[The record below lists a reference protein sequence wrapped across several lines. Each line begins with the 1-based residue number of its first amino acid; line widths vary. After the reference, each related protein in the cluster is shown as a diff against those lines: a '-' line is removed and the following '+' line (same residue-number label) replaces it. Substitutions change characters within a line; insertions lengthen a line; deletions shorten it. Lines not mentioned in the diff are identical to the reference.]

1 VRSSAPAAPCFPAD
15 RGPID
20 AQGDRTLSVPAL
32 FRLPGPLAKI
42 YFCTVIT
49 FCSLYAAQ
57 PIQPVFQHEFSL
69 SSMQAILFTT
79 LMMLPLGFAP
89 MFYGVLLESLSAR
102 LIVRTAIL
110 LLGVLELVFSLT
122 DNYVLLLSIRG
133 FQGMA
138 IPAIL
143 TSLVSYISFTA
154 PREDIQAAIARYIAA
169 TILGG
174 FLGRFLSGL
183 FTDLFGWRFFFFLLG
198 VLLIWGFFLLRTLEK
213 DANLEYSRPR
223 FGEVAELVRQPQ
235 YLWLYLTI
243 FSVFFVFAGLLN
255 FLPFELKAINPS
267 FRETGIG
274 FMYFGYVM
282 GILVSL
288 NVRRMISLFGSET
301 RVALTGLFLYIV
313 GICGFMI
320 KDHRAMFIAMFI
332 FCTGMFMAHSLL
344 SGYVNTLAK
353 SKKGI
358 ANGVYISFYYLGGTI
373 GSFAPGVL
381 YEHFGWQVFLYS
393 LILVV
398 CGAIYCLRRLQ
409 CSAALLEAKL
419 SAKAHGTEIRLS
431 SSMDKRE
438 DV

>member
-1 VRSSAPAAPCFPAD
+1 VSILASLRVH
-15 RGPID
+15 G
-20 AQGDRTLSVPAL
+20 TLT
-32 FRLPGPLAKI
+32 KI

-57 PIQPVFQHEFSL
+57 PIQPVFQHEFALTSL
-69 SSMQAILFTT
+69 QAILFTT

-89 MFYGVLLESLSAR
+89 LFYGVLLESLSAR

-110 LLGVLELVFSLT
+110 LLGVLELLFSVI
-122 DNYVLLLSIRG
+122 DNYVLLLILRG
-133 FQGMA
+133 LQGLV

-154 PREDIQAAIARYIAA
+154 PREDVQSAVARYIAA

-183 FTDLFGWRFFFFLLG
+183 FTDLFGWRFFFFFLGLL
-198 VLLIWGFFLLRTLEK
+198 LLWGFFLLRTLEK
-213 DANLEYSRPR
+213 DANLAYSRPTVA
-223 FGEVAELVRQPQ
+223 EVTELVRQPQ
-235 YLWLYLTI
+235 FFWLYCTI

-255 FLPFELKAINPS
+255 FLPFQLKAINPS

-288 NVRRMISLFGSET
+288 NVRRLISLFGSET
-301 RVALTGLFLYIV
+301 KVAMAGLFLYIA
-313 GICGFMI
+313 GILGFMLP
-320 KDHRAMFIAMFI
+320 DHRAMFFAMFV

-344 SGYVNTLAK
+344 SGYINTLAK

-358 ANGVYISFYYLGGTI
+358 ANGVYISFYYLGGTL
-373 GSFAPGVL
+373 GSFAPGIF
-381 YEHFGWQVFLYS
+381 YEHFGWKVFLGS
-393 LILVV
+393 LILMVFGAMV
-398 CGAIYCLRRLQ
+398 CLQRLRWTVARVE
-409 CSAALLEAKL
+409 AAE
-419 SAKAHGTEIRLS
+419 T
-431 SSMDKRE
+431 
-438 DV
+438 

>member
-1 VRSSAPAAPCFPAD
+1 VSILASLRVH
-15 RGPID
+15 G
-20 AQGDRTLSVPAL
+20 TLT
-32 FRLPGPLAKI
+32 KI

-57 PIQPVFQHEFSL
+57 PIQPVFQHEFALTSF
-69 SSMQAILFTT
+69 QAILFTT

-89 MFYGVLLESLSAR
+89 LFYGVLLESLSAR

-110 LLGVLELVFSLT
+110 LLGVLELIFSMT
-122 DNYVLLLSIRG
+122 NNYVLLLILRG
-133 FQGMA
+133 LQGLV

-154 PREDIQAAIARYIAA
+154 PREDVQAAVARYIAA

-183 FTDLFGWRFFFFLLG
+183 FTDLFGWRFFFFFLGLL
-198 VLLIWGFFLLRTLEK
+198 LLWGFFLLRTLEK
-213 DANLEYSRPR
+213 DANLEYSRPKLT
-223 FGEVAELVRQPQ
+223 EVAELVRQPQ
-235 YLWLYLTI
+235 FFWLYCTI

-255 FLPFELKAINPS
+255 FLPFQLKAINPS

-288 NVRRMISLFGSET
+288 NVRRLISLFGSET
-301 RVALTGLFLYIV
+301 KVAMAGLFLYIV
-313 GICGFMI
+313 GILGFMFP
-320 KDHRAMFIAMFI
+320 DHRAMFFAMFV

-344 SGYVNTLAK
+344 SGYINTLAK

-358 ANGVYISFYYLGGTI
+358 ANGVYISFYYLGGTL
-373 GSFAPGVL
+373 GSFAPGVF
-381 YEHFGWQVFLYS
+381 YEHFGWKVFLIC
-393 LILVV
+393 LIVMVFGAMV
-398 CGAIYCLRRLQ
+398 CLQRLRWTVAQVESR
-409 CSAALLEAKL
+409 
-419 SAKAHGTEIRLS
+419 G
-431 SSMDKRE
+431 
-438 DV
+438 

>member
-1 VRSSAPAAPCFPAD
+1 VAVPKYFRVH
-15 RGPID
+15 G
-20 AQGDRTLSVPAL
+20 TLT
-32 FRLPGPLAKI
+32 KI

-57 PIQPVFQHEFSL
+57 PIQPVFQHEFGLTSL
-69 SSMQAILFTT
+69 QAILFTT

-89 MFYGVLLESLSAR
+89 MFYGVLLERLSAR

-110 LLGVLELVFSLT
+110 LLGLLELVFCCT
-122 DNYVLLLSIRG
+122 NNYLLLLIIRG

-183 FTDLFGWRFFFFLLG
+183 FTDLFGWRFFFFVLG
-198 VLLIWGFFLLRTLEK
+198 MLLIWGFFLLRGLEK
-213 DANLEYSRPR
+213 DANLEYTRPR
-223 FGEVAELVRQPQ
+223 MGEVAALVRQPQ
-235 YLWLYLTI
+235 FFWLYCTI
-243 FSVFFVFAGLLN
+243 FTVFFVFAGLLN
-255 FLPFELKAINPS
+255 FLPFELKAINPA

-288 NVRRMISLFGSET
+288 NVRRMISVFGSET
-301 RVALTGLFLYIV
+301 RVAMVGLFLYII

-320 KDHRAMFIAMFI
+320 HDHRAMFLAMFV

-344 SGYVNTLAK
+344 SGYINTLAK
-353 SKKGI
+353 SQKGI
-358 ANGVYISFYYLGGTI
+358 ANGVYISFYYLGGTL
-373 GSFAPGVL
+373 GSFAPGIL
-381 YEHFGWQVFLYS
+381 YEHFGWRVFLSS
-393 LILVV
+393 LILMVF
-398 CGAIYCLRRLQ
+398 GSMYCVHRLQ
-409 CSAALLEAKL
+409 CSAAAI
-419 SAKAHGTEIRLS
+419 KAHKAATV
-431 SSMDKRE
+431 DA
-438 DV
+438 

>member
-1 VRSSAPAAPCFPAD
+1 MSIFV
-15 RGPID
+15 
-20 AQGDRTLSVPAL
+20 Q
-32 FRLPGPLAKI
+32 FRLQSPLTKI

-57 PIQPVFQHEFSL
+57 PIQPVFQQEFSL
-69 SSMQAILFTT
+69 SSLQAILFTT
-79 LMMLPLGFAP
+79 LMMMPLGFAP

-102 LIVRTAIL
+102 LLVRTAIL
-110 LLGVLELVFSLT
+110 MLGILELLFSLT
-122 DNYVLLLSIRG
+122 SDYLLLLVIRG
-133 FQGMA
+133 LQGMA

-154 PREDIQAAIARYIAA
+154 PREDVQAAVARYIAA

-198 VLLIWGFFLLRTLEK
+198 VLLIWGFFLLRNLEK

-223 FGEVAELVRQPQ
+223 ISEVSELIRQPQ
-235 YLWLYLTI
+235 FLWLYLTI

-255 FLPFELKAINPS
+255 FLPFQLKAINPT

-274 FMYFGYVM
+274 LMYFGYVM

-288 NVRRMISLFGSET
+288 NVRRMITFFGSET
-301 RVALTGLFLYIV
+301 RVVLTGLCLYIV

-320 KDHRAMFIAMFI
+320 GDHLSMFFAMFV

-353 SKKGI
+353 RKKAI

-373 GSFAPGVL
+373 GSFAPGIL
-381 YEHFGWQVFLYS
+381 YEYFGWKVFLYS
-393 LILVV
+393 LILMV
-398 CGAIYCLRRLQ
+398 CWAMFCTRRLQ
-409 CSAALLEAKL
+409 LSVAA
-419 SAKAHGTEIRLS
+419 
-431 SSMDKRE
+431 MDTDIAENRAE
-438 DV
+438 VHL

>member
-1 VRSSAPAAPCFPAD
+1 MSV
-15 RGPID
+15 
-20 AQGDRTLSVPAL
+20 LSH
-32 FRLPGPLAKI
+32 FRLHGPLTKI

-57 PIQPVFQHEFSL
+57 PIQPVFQQQFAL
-69 SSMQAILFTT
+69 SPLQAILFTT
-79 LMMLPLGFAP
+79 LMMLPLGIAP

-110 LLGVLELVFSLT
+110 FLGVLELVFSVT
-122 DNYVLLLSIRG
+122 NNYLLLLVIRG
-133 FQGMA
+133 LQGMA

-143 TSLVSYISFTA
+143 TSLISYISFTA
-154 PREDIQAAIARYIAA
+154 PREDVQAAVARYIAA

-183 FTDLFGWRFFFFLLG
+183 FTDLFGWRFFFFVLG
-198 VLLIWGFFLLRTLEK
+198 LLLIWGFFLLRNLEK
-213 DANLEYSRPR
+213 DANLQYTRPR
-223 FGEVAELVRQPQ
+223 LGEVADLVRQPQ
-235 YLWLYLTI
+235 FFWLYLTI

-255 FLPFELKAINPS
+255 FLPFELKAINPA

-301 RVALTGLFLYIV
+301 KVAMTGLFLYII

-320 KDHRAMFIAMFI
+320 QDHRAMFVAMFV

-344 SGYVNTLAK
+344 SGYVNTIAK

-373 GSFAPGVL
+373 GSFAPGIL
-381 YEHFGWQVFLYS
+381 YEYFGWRIFLSS
-393 LILVV
+393 LIVMV
-398 CGAIYCLRRLQ
+398 CGSIFCIHRLQ
-409 CSAALLEAKL
+409 RSVALLQAER
-419 SAKAHGTEIRLS
+419 TENGESEEL
-431 SSMDKRE
+431 
-438 DV
+438 

>member
-1 VRSSAPAAPCFPAD
+1 MPFFAHFR
-15 RGPID
+15 RHG
-20 AQGDRTLSVPAL
+20 TLT
-32 FRLPGPLAKI
+32 KI

-57 PIQPVFQHEFSL
+57 PIQPVFQHEFALTSF
-69 SSMQAILFTT
+69 QAILFTT
-79 LMMLPLGFAP
+79 LMMLPLGCAP
-89 MFYGVLLESLSAR
+89 MFYGVLLERLSAR

-110 LLGVLELVFSLT
+110 LLGLLELAFSLT
-122 DNYVLLLSIRG
+122 NSYLLLLVIRG
-133 FQGMA
+133 LQGMA

-154 PREDIQAAIARYIAA
+154 PREDVQAAIARYIAA

-183 FTDLFGWRFFFFLLG
+183 CTDLFGWRFFFFVLG
-198 VLLIWGFFLLRTLEK
+198 VLLIWGFFLLGNLEK
-213 DANLEYSRPR
+213 DANLEYTRPHM
-223 FGEVAELVRQPQ
+223 GEVVALVRQPQ
-235 YLWLYLTI
+235 FFWLYLTI

-255 FLPFELKAINPS
+255 FLPFELKAINPA

-288 NVRRMISLFGSET
+288 NVRRMITLFGSET
-301 RVALTGLFLYIV
+301 RVAMTGLFLYII

-320 KDHRAMFIAMFI
+320 KDHRTMFFSMFI

-344 SGYVNTLAK
+344 SGYINTLAK
-353 SKKGI
+353 NKKGI

-373 GSFAPGVL
+373 GSFAPGIL
-381 YEHFGWQVFLYS
+381 YEHFGWRVFLGS
-393 LILVV
+393 LILMV
-398 CGAIYCLRRLQ
+398 CGSIFFLRRLQ
-409 CSAALLEAKL
+409 QSAA
-419 SAKAHGTEIRLS
+419 SAKEGRYGVI
-431 SSMDKRE
+431 
-438 DV
+438 

>member
-1 VRSSAPAAPCFPAD
+1 
-15 RGPID
+15 
-20 AQGDRTLSVPAL
+20 LSVLASL
-32 FRLPGPLAKI
+32 RSPGTLTKI

-69 SSMQAILFTT
+69 TSLQAILFTT

-110 LLGVLELVFSLT
+110 LLGVLELVFSFT
-122 DNYVLLLSIRG
+122 DNYLLLLIIRG

-154 PREDIQAAIARYIAA
+154 PREDIQGAIARYIAA

-198 VLLIWGFFLLRTLEK
+198 LLLIWGFFLLRTLEK
-213 DANLEYSRPR
+213 DANLEYSRPKL
-223 FGEVAELVRQPQ
+223 GEVAELVRQPQ
-235 YLWLYLTI
+235 FFWLYCTI

-255 FLPFELKAINPS
+255 FLPFELKAINPA

-301 RVALTGLFLYIV
+301 RVALAGLFLYIV

-320 KDHRAMFIAMFI
+320 PDHRAMFLAMFV

-381 YEHFGWQVFLYS
+381 YEHFGWKVFLYS
-393 LILVV
+393 LLVV
-398 CGAIYCLRRLQ
+398 VCAAIFCLRRLQ
-409 CSAALLEAKL
+409 ISAAAEAL
-419 SAKAHGTEIRLS
+419 AAENGETIAAG
-431 SSMDKRE
+431 
-438 DV
+438 

>member
-1 VRSSAPAAPCFPAD
+1 MSILASLRVH
-15 RGPID
+15 G
-20 AQGDRTLSVPAL
+20 TLT
-32 FRLPGPLAKI
+32 KI

-57 PIQPVFQHEFSL
+57 PIQPVFQHEFALTSL
-69 SSMQAILFTT
+69 QAILFTT

-89 MFYGVLLESLSAR
+89 LFYGVLLESLSAR

-110 LLGVLELVFSLT
+110 LLGLLELLFSVT
-122 DNYVLLLSIRG
+122 NNYVLLLILRG
-133 FQGMA
+133 LQGLV

-154 PREDIQAAIARYIAA
+154 PREDVQSAVARYIAA

-183 FTDLFGWRFFFFLLG
+183 FTDLFGWRFFFFFLGLL
-198 VLLIWGFFLLRTLEK
+198 LLWGFFLLRTLEK
-213 DANLEYSRPR
+213 DANLAYSRPTVA
-223 FGEVAELVRQPQ
+223 EVTELVRQPQ
-235 YLWLYLTI
+235 FFWLYCTI

-255 FLPFELKAINPS
+255 FLPFQLKAINPS

-288 NVRRMISLFGSET
+288 NVRRLISLFGSET
-301 RVALTGLFLYIV
+301 KVAMAGLFLYIA
-313 GICGFMI
+313 GILGFMLP
-320 KDHRAMFIAMFI
+320 DHRAMFFAMFV

-344 SGYVNTLAK
+344 SGYINTLAK

-358 ANGVYISFYYLGGTI
+358 ANGVYISFYYLGGTL
-373 GSFAPGVL
+373 GSFAPGVF
-381 YEHFGWQVFLYS
+381 YEHFGWKVFLGS
-393 LILVV
+393 LILMVFGAMV
-398 CGAIYCLRRLQ
+398 CLQRLRWTVARVE
-409 CSAALLEAKL
+409 AAE
-419 SAKAHGTEIRLS
+419 SC
-431 SSMDKRE
+431 
-438 DV
+438 V

>member
-1 VRSSAPAAPCFPAD
+1 LSILAHLRQP
-15 RGPID
+15 G
-20 AQGDRTLSVPAL
+20 TLT
-32 FRLPGPLAKI
+32 KI

-57 PIQPVFQHEFSL
+57 PIQPVFQHEFALTSL
-69 SSMQAILFTT
+69 QAILFTT

-110 LLGVLELVFSLT
+110 LLGVLELVFALT
-122 DNYVLLLSIRG
+122 NDYLLLLTIRG
-133 FQGMA
+133 LQGMA

-154 PREDIQAAIARYIAA
+154 PREDVQAAVARYIAA

-198 VLLIWGFFLLRTLEK
+198 LLLIWGFFLLRTLEK
-213 DANLEYSRPR
+213 DANLDYSRPK
-223 FGEVAELVRQPQ
+223 FAEVADLVKQPQ
-235 YLWLYLTI
+235 FFWLYCTI

-255 FLPFELKAINPS
+255 FLPFQLKALNPA

-288 NVRRMISLFGSET
+288 NVRRLIGLFGSET
-301 RVALTGLFLYIV
+301 RVAMAGLMLYIV
-313 GICGFMI
+313 GIGGFMI
-320 KDHRAMFIAMFI
+320 PDHRAMFMAMFV

-344 SGYVNTLAK
+344 SGYINTLAK

-381 YEHFGWQVFLYS
+381 YEHFGWKVFLVS
-393 LILVV
+393 LILMV
-398 CGAIYCLRRLQ
+398 CGAMAFLFRLQ
-409 CSAALLEAKL
+409 RAAARALAEN
-419 SAKAHGTEIRLS
+419 GEENRP
-431 SSMDKRE
+431 
-438 DV
+438 

>member
-1 VRSSAPAAPCFPAD
+1 MSVLAPL
-15 RGPID
+15 RVNT
-20 AQGDRTLSVPAL
+20 TLT
-32 FRLPGPLAKI
+32 KI

-57 PIQPVFQHEFSL
+57 PIQPVFQQEFSL
-69 SSMQAILFTT
+69 SAMQAILFTT
-79 LMMLPLGFAP
+79 LMMMPLGFAP
-89 MFYGVLLESLSAR
+89 MLYGVLLESLSAR
-102 LIVRTAIL
+102 MIVRTAIL

-122 DNYVLLLSIRG
+122 NNYFLLLVIRG
-133 FQGMA
+133 LQGMA

-154 PREDIQAAIARYIAA
+154 PREDVQSAVARYIAA

-198 VLLIWGFFLLRTLEK
+198 ILLLWGFFLLRSLEK

-223 FGEVAELVRQPQ
+223 MGEVTAVLRQPRFF
-235 YLWLYLTI
+235 WLYCTI

-255 FLPFELKAINPS
+255 FLPFQLKVINPS

-288 NVRRMISLFGSET
+288 NVRRMIKFFGSET
-301 RVALTGLFLYIV
+301 KVALCGLFLYIV

-320 KDHRAMFIAMFI
+320 PDHRAMFLAMFV

-344 SGYVNTLAK
+344 SGYVNTLARN
-353 SKKGI
+353 KKGI
-358 ANGVYISFYYLGGTI
+358 ANGIYISFYYLGGTI
-373 GSFAPGVL
+373 GSFAPGII
-381 YEHFGWQVFLYS
+381 YEHFGWRIFLYS
-393 LILVV
+393 LIGMV
-398 CGAIYCLRRLQ
+398 CGSIFCLRRLQ
-409 CSAALLEAKL
+409 KAVSEYQLDAA
-419 SAKAHGTEIRLS
+419 GQEILHP
-431 SSMDKRE
+431 
-438 DV
+438 

>member
-1 VRSSAPAAPCFPAD
+1 MSVLTSLRLH
-15 RGPID
+15 G
-20 AQGDRTLSVPAL
+20 TLT
-32 FRLPGPLAKI
+32 KI

-69 SSMQAILFTT
+69 TSLQAILFTT

-102 LIVRTAIL
+102 MIVRTAIL

-122 DNYVLLLSIRG
+122 SNYLLLLTIRG
-133 FQGMA
+133 LQGMA

-154 PREDIQAAIARYIAA
+154 PREDVQSAIARYIAA

-183 FTDLFGWRFFFFLLG
+183 FTDFFGWRFFFFVLG
-198 VLLIWGFFLLRTLEK
+198 LLLIWGFFLLRTLEK
-213 DANLEYSRPR
+213 DANLEYSRPKL
-223 FGEVAELVRQPQ
+223 GEVAELVKQPQ
-235 YLWLYLTI
+235 FFWLYCTI

-255 FLPFELKAINPS
+255 FLPFELKALNPS

-288 NVRRMISLFGSET
+288 NVRRLISLFGLET
-301 RVALTGLFLYIV
+301 RVAMAGLFLYII

-320 KDHRAMFIAMFI
+320 PDHRTMFLAMFV

-344 SGYVNTLAK
+344 SGYINTLAK

-381 YEHFGWQVFLYS
+381 YEHFGWKVFLYS
-393 LILVV
+393 LIVVV
-398 CGAIYCLRRLQ
+398 CGAIFCLFRLQ
-409 CSAALLEAKL
+409 RAAAVALAAENNE
-419 SAKAHGTEIRLS
+419 GTRP
-431 SSMDKRE
+431 
-438 DV
+438 

>member
-1 VRSSAPAAPCFPAD
+1 MTASTTARPANML
-15 RGPID
+15 
-20 AQGDRTLSVPAL
+20 T
-32 FRLPGPLAKI
+32 KI

-57 PIQPVFQHEFSL
+57 PIQPVFQQEFAL
-69 SSMQAILFTT
+69 SSLQAILFTT

-89 MFYGVLLESLSAR
+89 MVYGILLESLSAR
-102 LIVRTAIL
+102 LLVRTAIL
-110 LLGVLELVFSLT
+110 VLGLLELVFCLT
-122 DNYVLLLSIRG
+122 NNYLLLLTLRG
-133 FQGMA
+133 LQGMV

-154 PREDIQAAIARYIAA
+154 PREDVQAAVARYIAA

-183 FTDLFGWRFFFFLLG
+183 FTDLFGWRFFFGVLG
-198 VLLIWGFFLLRTLEK
+198 VLLIWGFFLLRHLEK
-213 DANLEYSRPR
+213 DANLQYSRPR
-223 FGEVAELVRQPQ
+223 AAEVAELIRQPQ
-235 YLWLYLTI
+235 FFWLYLAI

-255 FLPFELKAINPS
+255 FLPFELKALNPA

-288 NVRRMISLFGSET
+288 NVRRLISLFGSET
-301 RVALTGLFLYIV
+301 KVALAGLLLYIA
-313 GICGFMI
+313 GIFGFMI
-320 KDHRAMFIAMFI
+320 KDHRAMFLAMFV

-344 SGYVNTLAK
+344 SGYINTLAK
-353 SKKGI
+353 HKKGI

-381 YEHFGWQVFLYS
+381 YEHLGWRAFLCS
-393 LILVV
+393 LIVV
-398 CGAIYCLRRLQ
+398 VAGALGCILRLQ
-409 CSAALLEAKL
+409 SVSKITGQQEAF
-419 SAKAHGTEIRLS
+419 
-431 SSMDKRE
+431 
-438 DV
+438 

>member
-1 VRSSAPAAPCFPAD
+1 MNPFSNLYR
-15 RGPID
+15 
-20 AQGDRTLSVPAL
+20 
-32 FRLPGPLAKI
+32 PLTKI

-57 PIQPVFQHEFSL
+57 PIQPVFQRQFAL
-69 SSMQAILFTT
+69 TPLQAILFTT

-102 LIVRTAIL
+102 RIVRTAIF

-122 DNYVLLLSIRG
+122 NNYLLLLFIRG
-133 FQGMA
+133 LQGMA

-143 TSLVSYISFTA
+143 TSLISYISFTA
-154 PREDIQAAIARYIAA
+154 HPEDVQAAIARYIAA

-183 FTDLFGWRFFFFLLG
+183 FTDLFGWRFFFFVLG
-198 VLLIWGFFLLRTLEK
+198 VLLLWGFFLLRNLEK
-213 DANLEYSRPR
+213 DANLQYSRPR
-223 FGEVAELVRQPQ
+223 LGEVVDLIKQPQ
-235 YLWLYLTI
+235 FFWLYLTI
-243 FSVFFVFAGLLN
+243 FFVFFVFAGLLN
-255 FLPFELKAINPS
+255 FLPFELKAINPA

-274 FMYFGYVM
+274 FMYFGYIM

-301 RVALTGLFLYIV
+301 RVATAGLVLYIF

-320 KDHRAMFIAMFI
+320 KDHRTMFFAMFI

-358 ANGVYISFYYLGGTI
+358 ANGVYISFYYLGGTV
-373 GSFAPGVL
+373 GSFAPGIL
-381 YEHFGWQVFLYS
+381 YERFGWQVFLYS
-393 LILVV
+393 LLLMV
-398 CGAIYCLRRLQ
+398 CGSIFCVRRLQ
-409 CSAALLEAKL
+409 QSAASVETEGAGNGEAR
-419 SAKAHGTEIRLS
+419 AA
-431 SSMDKRE
+431 
-438 DV
+438 

>member
-1 VRSSAPAAPCFPAD
+1 MSKPKQPQA
-15 RGPID
+15 
-20 AQGDRTLSVPAL
+20 TLT
-32 FRLPGPLAKI
+32 KI

-57 PIQPVFQHEFSL
+57 PIQPVFQQEFAL
-69 SSMQAILFTT
+69 SSFQAILFTT
-79 LMMLPLGFAP
+79 LMMLPLSFAP

-122 DNYVLLLSIRG
+122 NNYMLLLILRG
-133 FQGMA
+133 LQGLA

-154 PREDIQAAIARYIAA
+154 PRGEVQSAVARYIAA

-183 FTDLFGWRFFFFLLG
+183 GTDLFGWRFFFFVLG
-198 VLLIWGFFLLRTLEK
+198 LLLIWGFFLLRTLEQ
-213 DANLEYSRPR
+213 DANLEYSRPKLS
-223 FGEVAELVRQPQ
+223 EVTELVRQPQ
-235 YLWLYLTI
+235 FLWLYCTI

-255 FLPFELKAINPS
+255 FLPFQLKAINPS

-288 NVRRMISLFGSET
+288 NVRRMIKLFGSET
-301 RVALTGLFLYIV
+301 RVAMAGLFLYII
-313 GICGFMI
+313 GISGFMI
-320 KDHRAMFIAMFI
+320 PDHRAMFLAMFV

-381 YEHFGWQVFLYS
+381 YEHFGWRVFLAS
-393 LILVV
+393 LIVV
-398 CGAIYCLRRLQ
+398 ACAAIVCLYRLQ
-409 CSAALLEAKL
+409 RVAIDSIADQQGGGVEP
-419 SAKAHGTEIRLS
+419 
-431 SSMDKRE
+431 
-438 DV
+438 

>member
-1 VRSSAPAAPCFPAD
+1 MSILA
-15 RGPID
+15 
-20 AQGDRTLSVPAL
+20 TLRVHGTL
-32 FRLPGPLAKI
+32 TKI

-57 PIQPVFQHEFSL
+57 PIQPVFQHEFALTSL
-69 SSMQAILFTT
+69 QAILFTT

-110 LLGVLELVFSLT
+110 LLGVLELIFSMT
-122 DNYVLLLSIRG
+122 NNYLLLLTLRG
-133 FQGMA
+133 LQGLV

-154 PREDIQAAIARYIAA
+154 PREDVQAAVARYIAA

-183 FTDLFGWRFFFFLLG
+183 FTDLFGWRFFFFFLG
-198 VLLIWGFFLLRTLEK
+198 VLLLWGFFLLRTLEK
-213 DANLEYSRPR
+213 DANLEYSRPTVA
-223 FGEVAELVRQPQ
+223 EVTELVRQPQ
-235 YLWLYLTI
+235 FFWLYCTI

-255 FLPFELKAINPS
+255 FLPFQLKAINPS

-288 NVRRMISLFGSET
+288 NVRRLISLFGSET
-301 RVALTGLFLYIV
+301 KVAMAGLFLYIV
-313 GICGFMI
+313 GILGFMLP
-320 KDHRAMFIAMFI
+320 DHRAMFFAMFV

-344 SGYVNTLAK
+344 SGYINTLAK

-358 ANGVYISFYYLGGTI
+358 ANGVYISFYYLGGTL
-373 GSFAPGVL
+373 GSFAPGVI
-381 YEHFGWQVFLYS
+381 YEHLGWKVFLGC
-393 LILVV
+393 LIVMVFGAMV
-398 CGAIYCLRRLQ
+398 CLQRLRWTVAQL
-409 CSAALLEAKL
+409 
-419 SAKAHGTEIRLS
+419 
-431 SSMDKRE
+431 
-438 DV
+438 